1 MKLFYT
7 PIPHLVH
14 KVQVVA
20 IEAGIYDQIERIPTR
35 PFDREPAH
43 VAANPLSKVP
53 TLVRDDG
60 VALYGGPV
68 IYEYLDSLHDGPKM
82 FPPGGDA
89 RWTAL
94 RHLALGDGLFDISA
108 LWASESRRPEK
119 FRYAEI
125 IDRNWATIGRCL
137 DRLEDEAL
145 SFSGFTV
152 GLISIAG
159 ALMYHDHLREQEYL
173 NENWREGRPTLSAW
187 YAEIIQRPSLAPH
200 DDDFRR
206 AWEAGDLSSRWG
218 GQDPN

>member
-20 IEAGIYDQIERIPTR
+20 IEAGVYDQIERIPTR

-53 TLVRDDG
+53 TLVRGDG
-60 VALYGGPV
+60 SALYGGPA
-68 IYEYLDSLHDGPKM
+68 IYEYLDSLHNGPKM
-82 FPPGGDA
+82 FPAEGEA

-94 RHLALGDGLFDISA
+94 RQLALGDGLFDISV
-108 LWASESRRPEK
+108 LWISENGRPDE

-125 IDRNWATIGRCL
+125 IDRHWATMGRCL
-137 DRLEDEAL
+137 DRIEAEAP

-159 ALMYHDHLREQEYL
+159 ALMYNDRLRRLEFF
-173 NENWREGRPTLSAW
+173 NDNWRDGRPALSAW
-187 YAEIIQRPSLAPH
+187 YTEFIRRPSLSPN

-218 GQDPN
+218 NQEL